1 MPSLTDLLKFISQD
15 QQHEMVRHHRIQQM
29 ITNSKRVIVGNYQPH
44 KSSLENAHTMN
55 GHFDSVDIGL
65 YDEGNFLKDTSGFPN
80 MK

>member
-1 MPSLTDLLKFISQD
+1 M
-15 QQHEMVRHHRIQQM
+15 
-29 ITNSKRVIVGNYQPH
+29 
-44 KSSLENAHTMN
+44 ENAHTMN